1 MLFSPTCAGPPRHR
15 RRSSWTRQTR
25 RPSPERRRSEPGIVN
40 SHFSVQFVP
49 HCHNLSEQYWLQ
61 VGCAKFNLICTDVG
75 GGGLFGTTKRFLQ
88 YCFTTIVTLVY
99 FCSQGY
105 RNIKIQ
111 RQMWTF
117 GSPQH
122 LEWRGTS
129 SWPSALFPVSPR
141 GPGELESLLRD
152 QSSDQATPAL
162 HVWSEISKLVRAKV
176 HSFEHFVIVQVKRWT
191 SNRRG
196 RS

>member
-1 MLFSPTCAGPPRHR
+1 MLDPRVTGGRAAGPV
-15 RRSSWTRQTR
+15 W
-25 RPSPERRRSEPGIVN
+25 PGAPAQWREDQRLEFKIPI
-40 SHFSVQFVP
+40 FSVQFVP

-75 GGGLFGTTKRFLQ
+75 GGGGGGLFGTTKRFLQ
-88 YCFTTIVTLVY
+88 YCLTTIVTLVY

-129 SWPSALFPVSPR
+129 SWPSAQKPVYPR
-141 GPGELESLLRD
+141 GPKEQESLLRA
-152 QSSDQATPAL
+152 QSSDQASPAL
-162 HVWSEISKLVRAKV
+162 HVWSEIST
-176 HSFEHFVIVQVKRWT
+176 I
-191 SNRRG
+191 G
-196 RS
+196 

>member
-1 MLFSPTCAGPPRHR
+1 MLITLTCAGPPRHR
-15 RRSSWTRQTR
+15 RQSSWTSLTR
-25 RPSPERRRSEPGIVN
+25 RPSPVTRRSAPGIQN
-40 SHFSVQFVP
+40 SYFLCSICSTLSQFIGAILASSGMCQVQFD
-49 HCHNLSEQYWLQ
+49 LY
-61 VGCAKFNLICTDVG
+61 GCWGG

-88 YCFTTIVTLVY
+88 YCLTTIVTLVY

-129 SWPSALFPVSPR
+129 SWPSAQKPVYPR
-141 GPGELESLLRD
+141 GPKEQESLLRA
-152 QSSDQATPAL
+152 QSSDQASPAL
-162 HVWSEISKLVRAKV
+162 HVWSEIST
-176 HSFEHFVIVQVKRWT
+176 I
-191 SNRRG
+191 G
-196 RS
+196 